1 MHVVRIRPNAD
12 DGVSFWAEDDC
23 GFNGGADDLADL
35 LAMITEY
42 VGADSHI
49 DEWQAELV
57 PDQQS
62 SSVVAQP

>member
-12 DGVSFWAEDDC
+12 EGVRFWAEDDR

-35 LAMITEY
+35 LAMIVEY
-42 VGADSHI
+42 VAVNSNI
-49 DEWQAELV
+49 DEWRAELV
-57 PDQQS
+57 PDQRS